1 MLEKLIRQTSV
12 VFLLV
17 VLIGCGDSGEQGA
30 PSGVTDREEKNMYS
44 FVMNDID
51 GEPVSLSSYRGKVLM
66 IVNVASKC
74 GATPQYAKLQEIYRK
89 YKDNGFVVLG
99 FPANNFGSQE
109 PGSNEEI
116 KNFCTLKYRV
126 TFPMFSKISVKG
138 EDIHP
143 LYKFLTEE
151 DTDPDFAGEITW
163 NFNKFLVGR
172 DGDVLARFA
181 TNIKPDNP
189 EVLNAIEQ
197 AMGREQ

>member
-1 MLEKLIRQTSV
+1 MLEKLVRQLSV
-12 VFLLV
+12 VFVLV
-17 VLIGCGDSGEQGA
+17 AVIGCGDSGEPGT
-30 PSGVTDREEKNMYS
+30 PSDVPYREERNMYS

-51 GEPVSLSSYRGKVLM
+51 GKPISLSTYRGKVLM

-74 GATPQYAKLQEIYRK
+74 GATPQYAQLQEIYQK

-116 KNFCTLKYRV
+116 KNFCTLEYRV

-138 EDIHP
+138 EDMHP

-172 DGDVLARFA
+172 DGDILARFA
-181 TNIKPDNP
+181 TKTEPDNP

-197 AMGREQ
+197 AIGREP

>member
-1 MLEKLIRQTSV
+1 MSV
-12 VFLLV
+12 VLV
-17 VLIGCGDSGEQGA
+17 LVAVVGCADSGEPGA
-30 PSGVTDREEKNMYS
+30 TSDVGSRGGNKIYS

-51 GEPVSLSSYRGKVLM
+51 GDPVSLSTYRGKVLM

-74 GATPQYAKLQEIYRK
+74 GATPQYAQLQETYRK
-89 YKDNGFVVLG
+89 YKDKGFLVLG
-99 FPANNFGSQE
+99 FPANNFGNQE

-116 KNFCTLKYRV
+116 KNFCTTEYHV

-138 EDIHP
+138 EGIHP

-151 DTDPDFAGEITW
+151 ETDPDFAGEITW

-172 DGDVLARFA
+172 DGELLARFA
-181 TNIKPDNP
+181 TNIEPENP
-189 EVLNAIEQ
+189 EVLDAIER